1 MPIKEHPLTGSI
13 LLCDF
18 SQGFQ
23 APEMVKRRPVI
34 IVSPRI
40 KGRPGLCTIVALS
53 ATEPLPK
60 MPYHALIDISPPLPK
75 HFQSKGLWIK
85 GDMVNAVAFHR
96 LDFIRTGRGND
107 GKRDYY
113 YTTIRKSQ
121 MLTVK
126 ECILNALGLANLT
139 KHLI

>member
-1 MPIKEHPLTGSI
+1 MPIKEHPQKGSI
-13 LLCDF
+13 LLCNF
-18 SQGFQ
+18 NQGFQ
-23 APEMVKRRPVI
+23 VPEMVKRRPVI

-53 ATEPLPK
+53 TTEPVPK
-60 MPYHALIDISPPLPK
+60 MPYHALIDIIPPLPEC
-75 HFQSKGLWIK
+75 FESKGLWIK
-85 GDMVNAVAFHR
+85 GDRVNSVGFHR
-96 LDFIRTGRGND
+96 LDFIRVGRNSA

-113 YTTIRKSQ
+113 YTTISKSQ

-139 KHLI
+139 KHLK